1 MTHLTLQDIWDC
13 IYVLQDIWV
22 ENLTIQDI
30 QDIWDGTYDNTGHL
44 AKDGIY
50 DNTGHL
56 GWYL

>member
-22 ENLTIQDI
+22 ENLTMQDI

-44 AKDGIY
+44 
-50 DNTGHL
+50 
-56 GWYL
+56 GWNL